1 MEFSEAEQRLYLR
14 VHKEA
19 KAEFEKYTAQ
29 GINWVVRNLLSI
41 MALLSPLRAIC
52 SGGVLRE
59 RVLPQVNNC
68 INNSAPIAFL
78 KSQYDGSCSEVVG
91 NFGMLCAGC
100 QGAQHGR
107 STRAGGTSWGRPKPG
122 GTLGGVLHLPEC

>member
-1 MEFSEAEQRLYLR
+1 MDFSEAEQRLYLR

-29 GINWVVRNLLSI
+29 GMNWVVRNLLSI

-59 RVLPQVNNC
+59 RVLPQVNSCTNY
-68 INNSAPIAFL
+68 SAPIAFL
-78 KSQYDGSCSEVVG
+78 KSQYDGRCREVFG
-91 NFGMLCAGC
+91 NFVRRMSRCPAWKKHKSRRHKLGPTETWW
-100 QGAQHGR
+100 HPRR
-107 STRAGGTSWGRPKPG
+107 SALSA
-122 GTLGGVLHLPEC
+122 